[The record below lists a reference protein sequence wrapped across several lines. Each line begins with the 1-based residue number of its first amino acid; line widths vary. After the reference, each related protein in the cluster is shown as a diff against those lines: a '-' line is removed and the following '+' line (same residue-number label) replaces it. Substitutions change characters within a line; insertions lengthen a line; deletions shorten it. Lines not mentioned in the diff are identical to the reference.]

1 MIWSLD
7 EQAVTKVDLLAL
19 ANRRKGETSMRT
31 VIGSAMV
38 IAVALG
44 VSVGVQGATP
54 AQGDAAKIAA
64 GKTAY
69 TTLKCG
75 TCHMIEKVGGK
86 TASALDGIGAKM
98 KEEDIRK
105 WLTATAEME
114 AKLAKKSTM
123 MTTWM
128 KSKKLSDADVA
139 GITAYLFSL
148 KK

>member
-1 MIWSLD
+1 
-7 EQAVTKVDLLAL
+7 
-19 ANRRKGETSMRT
+19 MRTMT

-38 IAVALG
+38 IALV
-44 VSVGVQGATP
+44 VGVGVHGATP

-64 GKTAY
+64 GKAAY
-69 TTLKCG
+69 ATQKCS
-75 TCHMIEKVGGK
+75 TCHIIEKAGGK

-105 WLTATAEME
+105 WMTATAEME
-114 AKLAKKSTM
+114 AKLAKKPAMSM
-123 MTTWM
+123 ATWM
-128 KSKKLSDADVA
+128 KTHKLSDADVA